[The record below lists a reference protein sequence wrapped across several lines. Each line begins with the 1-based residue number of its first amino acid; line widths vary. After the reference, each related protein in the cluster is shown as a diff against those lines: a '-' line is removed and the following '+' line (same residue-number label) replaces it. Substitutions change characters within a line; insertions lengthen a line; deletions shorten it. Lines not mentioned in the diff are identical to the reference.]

1 MTTLTITPDTAKK
14 RLKFSGT
21 VASGEK
27 VAVTVAGF
35 GSEPTTDL
43 RLRVMAGNTAVGV
56 FPLEDGDEWEASGS
70 DLTCTLNL
78 ATEQAERLCKFGAE
92 VFFILED
99 TGTPQMYGGG
109 NFSLLPW
116 VKLAGVDVPVNLEN
130 YKVKYE
136 ELCQRI
142 DDLGT
147 ELENKYEKP
156 DSGIPLTDLSQ
167 SVRTSIEKANAV
179 TLKVPKSAFDELLG
193 LSLPDSAT
201 QKDTRQI
208 VQRILGVLQNA
219 ATCALLAFALPALGI
234 DPSTAWEDVPPQNK
248 VKAIVEQFAP
258 VKSVNG
264 KTGVVEVTASDISCT
279 NSAGAGTVQSVFDAF
294 RNGYN
299 ANIPYFLQGHTSSA
313 EEKRW
318 DGLLYGAGHT
328 FDWRVNSNYDVGFN
342 WILVDDII
350 LKGWSEDGDHSLT
363 NALRR
368 LGNSTSPDAVT
379 WQGLGMFAET
389 GTVHYA
395 IDADGATT
403 AQRLHSPDGVYYVG
417 DLKRESTNAA
427 VAVVR
432 EMSLGGIWDKRLNV
446 WWTPVME
453 NGALTYQATTN
464 VNLNA
469 GGN

>member
-1 MTTLTITPDTAKK
+1 MKDRICNWIIVAAMLFLIGAGVREMLIHNG
-14 RLKFSGT
+14 RL
-21 VASGEK
+21 
-27 VAVTVAGF
+27 
-35 GSEPTTDL
+35 TTDL
-43 RLRVMAGNTAVGV
+43 NA
-56 FPLEDGDEWEASGS
+56 DGH
-70 DLTCTLNL
+70 
-78 ATEQAERLCKFGAE
+78 
-92 VFFILED
+92 
-99 TGTPQMYGGG
+99 
-109 NFSLLPW
+109 
-116 VKLAGVDVPVNLEN
+116 
-130 YKVKYE
+130 
-136 ELCQRI
+136 
-142 DDLGT
+142 
-147 ELENKYEKP
+147 
-156 DSGIPLTDLSQ
+156 
-167 SVRTSIEKANAV
+167 SITN
-179 TLKVPKSAFDELLG
+179 
-193 LSLPDSAT
+193 LPDGFFPPS
-201 QKDTRQI
+201 
-208 VQRILGVLQNA
+208 GV
-219 ATCALLAFALPALGI
+219 T
-234 DPSTAWEDVPPQNK
+234 
-248 VKAIVEQFAP
+248 
-258 VKSVNG
+258 SVNG

-318 DGLLYGAGHT
+318 DSLLYGAGHT

-342 WILVDDII
+342 WVLVDDII

-368 LGNSTSPDAVT
+368 LGNSTSPDSVT
-379 WQGLGMFAET
+379 WQGLGMFSET

-395 IDADGATT
+395 IDAEGATT
-403 AQRLHSPDGVYYVG
+403 AQRLYSPDGVYYVG